1 MLTNCRLRNLFL
13 RADAFPII
21 IRGMRFFVAMGVFA
35 VFSVAIAAG
44 IVLMVKGSPW
54 LLLVSLAVF
63 GLLFARIGCT
73 EH

>member
-1 MLTNCRLRNLFL
+1 MLTNCRLRNPFL
-13 RADAFPII
+13 RAKAFHII
-21 IRGMRFFVAMGVFA
+21 VPGMRFFAAMGIFVA
-35 VFSVAIAAG
+35 FSVAIAAG

-54 LLLVSLAVF
+54 LLLVSLAFF